1 MSICSED
8 IQPIDL
14 NVNIMNVFKESKNE
28 NTFTLKLPENSINV
42 RPNISIISV
51 RKREMHVKNGNN
63 NLNINL

>member
-28 NTFTLKLPENSINV
+28 NTFTLKLPQNSINV
-42 RPNISIISV
+42 RPNISIISA
-51 RKREMHVKNGNN
+51 RKREMHVKNGNI

>member
-8 IQPIDL
+8 IKPIDL
-14 NVNIMNVFKESKNE
+14 NINIMNVFKGSK
-28 NTFTLKLPENSINV
+28 NTFTLKLPEKTINV

-51 RKREMHVKNGNN
+51 RKREMHVKNGDI

>member
-51 RKREMHVKNGNN
+51 RKREMHVKNGNI